1 MVAGEVG
8 GVPAE
13 RSRRKRDQTVVFS
26 VAFRGSHQPTE
37 FPFRI
42 RLRAIRGLTLWRTV
56 MKDHTRERLQG
67 GTGQR
72 RRLQGA
78 VHLRTLRARLV
89 VREVHEHAL
98 ERRHASF
105 FGRHH
110 QRCGTDGQ
118 PLTRLLTSHRSP
130 TPPFPPPRQCACST
144 ARARRLF
151 AGARPGVTRQHTQE
165 LLKCTPRTHS
175 RSHPGP
181 TRHHTQD
188 PPESTP
194 RAPAVD

>member
-1 MVAGEVG
+1 M
-8 GVPAE
+8 
-13 RSRRKRDQTVVFS
+13 
-26 VAFRGSHQPTE
+26 AF
-37 FPFRI
+37 
-42 RLRAIRGLTLWRTV
+42 RGLTLWRTV

-105 FGRHH
+105 LGRHH
-110 QRCGTDGQ
+110 QRGGTDGQ

-144 ARARRLF
+144 ARVQGIWKKNRNVVFDEKVIGFDMSQEALCGSTPRSHPT
-151 AGARPGVTRQHTQE
+151 AHPGAPQVHTQDPLE
-165 LLKCTPRTHS
+165 ITPGTHS
-175 RSHPGP
+175 TPHPGP
-181 TRHHTQD
+181 TREHTQ
-188 PPESTP
+188 STCGG
-194 RAPAVD
+194 RRH